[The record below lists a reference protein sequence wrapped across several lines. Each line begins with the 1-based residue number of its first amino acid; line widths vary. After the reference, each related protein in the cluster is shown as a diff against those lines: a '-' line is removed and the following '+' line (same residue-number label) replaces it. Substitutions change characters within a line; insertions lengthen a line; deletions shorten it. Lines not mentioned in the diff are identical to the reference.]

1 MIVNYLRLA
10 LRKLSKQREYTLLN
24 ILGLGLSIA
33 CCLLIFIFLR
43 HHTSFDTYHSK
54 ADRIFQV
61 VMDIK
66 TEGTFPFSGAPSP
79 MADALRSECAL
90 LERAAMRSAQ
100 DEVLISVTNA
110 HGGVD
115 KYKEKEHFAW
125 VEPDYFE
132 ILDLPFVQGNYA
144 GLNEPNTVV
153 LSASMAS
160 KYFGSADPLGKVIR
174 VNNEDNLKV
183 IGILKDLPAN
193 TDYHHNILASWATL
207 KSHPEVAESL
217 TSWSGARGE
226 NYCLGVIKAGHNI
239 RELDQLMMQFRQ
251 SHPHPESKDLFQ
263 YKIMSILD
271 MHSDMEYGFGMDKK
285 FLWALGL
292 IGIFLLVTA
301 CVNFVNMA
309 TAQALHRGREV
320 GVRKSLGSTQRQ
332 LFWQFMAETGLVV
345 GASLIIGFGMA
356 WLALPQLNAWLEED
370 LQMNGAVLAN
380 LLVFSGVLGL
390 LLTFL
395 AGAYPA
401 IMQARFNPV
410 TAIKGSLEKAAG
422 GGISLRKILVTTQ
435 FSISQVLIIG
445 VLVVTAQM
453 KFAQEADWGFRPGT
467 VVTLELPEKAKMKSL
482 QQQLAKIAGVASV
495 SLCYQPPASSSN
507 NFQGVQWENRPEAEA
522 WLANDKPADEK
533 YLETFGLTLVAGRNL
548 QAGDTTREFL
558 VNETFVKKLNLA
570 SPEEILNKQVVIGT
584 EKAAVVGVIKDYH
597 NWSLSEPIAAISMST
612 RAEGYA
618 TCAIQLVPGNPAP
631 VMAQIRE
638 VWEAHFPDH
647 YYEQTFMDERLG
659 DFMATETMIMRLV
672 RTFAG
677 IAVFVGC
684 LGLYGLST
692 FMITRKRKEMG
703 IRKTLGANVPGILW
717 LFGREYIR
725 LILIAFALATPV
737 AWWAMSHWLND
748 YTYRFTL
755 GAGVFL
761 LSLGIT
767 LGLALFT
774 VGSQSIKAA
783 LDNPVEALRSV

>member
-10 LRKLSKQREYTLLN
+10 FRKLSKQREYTLLN

-43 HHTSFDTYHSK
+43 HHTSFDTYHRK

-174 VNNEDNLKV
+174 VNNDDNLKV

-207 KSHPEVAESL
+207 KSHSEVAESL

-226 NYCLGVIKAGHNI
+226 NYCLGVVKAGHNI
-239 RELDQLMMQFRQ
+239 RELDQVMLQFRQ

-263 YKIMSILD
+263 YKVMAILD

-345 GASLIIGFGMA
+345 GASMIIGFGMA
-356 WLALPQLNAWLEED
+356 WLALPQLNSWLEED

-380 LLVFSGVLGL
+380 LLVFSGALGL

-410 TAIKGSLEKAAG
+410 TAIKGSLEKATG

-445 VLVVTAQM
+445 SLVVTAQM

-482 QQQLAKIAGVASV
+482 QQQLSKIAGVASV

-507 NFQGVQWENRPEAEA
+507 NFQGVHWENRPEAEA

-533 YLETFGLTLVAGRNL
+533 YLETFGLTLLAGRNL

-612 RAEGYA
+612 RVEGYA
-618 TCAIQLVPGNPAP
+618 TCAVQLVPGNPAP
-631 VMAQIRE
+631 VMTQIRE
-638 VWEAHFPDH
+638 VWEAHFPNH
-647 YYEQTFMDERLG
+647 YYEQAFMDERLG

-692 FMITRKRKEMG
+692 FMVTRKRKEVG
-703 IRKTLGANVPGILW
+703 IRKTLGANVTGILW

-725 LILIAFALATPV
+725 LIMIAFVLATPV
-737 AWWAMSHWLND
+737 AWWAMNHWLND
-748 YTYRFTL
+748 FTYRFTL

-767 LGLALFT
+767 LGLALLT
-774 VGSQSIKAA
+774 VGTQSIKAA